1 MIRKKLNNIFK
12 KENFRDYS
20 DSQFIV
26 SYSFD
31 EVNFSDNTLY
41 EHFYIDRLRVSIR
54 TEDK

>member
-31 EVNFSDNTLY
+31 EVNFLDNTLY